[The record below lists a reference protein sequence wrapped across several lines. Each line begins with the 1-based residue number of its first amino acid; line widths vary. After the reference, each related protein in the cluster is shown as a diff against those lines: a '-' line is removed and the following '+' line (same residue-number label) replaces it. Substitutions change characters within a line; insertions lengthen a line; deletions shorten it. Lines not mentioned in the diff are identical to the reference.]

1 MTGEGIVRFS
11 VPALPTEAGPVVEL
25 RDHNLKLKGQ
35 AQPGTDISLD
45 PGLYLASVVLPSG
58 ESEQQAIQVKSGQT
72 VEVELG
78 PDEAA
83 LPAESLEA
91 HDAVMEAD
99 LPSDLVMKTGGTEAS
114 APAQEWYCR
123 LLRASDGTA
132 IDAAPALVTLE
143 RTRDESGATT
153 DFMCTAPPEAHG
165 DLIWLQVAVPGQV
178 PSNCLL
184 PILSATN
191 SQKCR
196 VRVVA
201 ATDAIRVTALPSGH
215 RLTDSVASYLATG
228 HMRAA
233 AHVAAN
239 ARDLLF
245 EKIEDPVGAALGAYA
260 LLRLGRIDEVVE
272 DWIRNLA
279 NWTPALPDGAVIAG
293 EQAAR
298 NGDTKEARRWL
309 DEAVNRGTPM
319 FADGL
324 SLLVARKRPTTPQKQ
339 VDERLQ
345 RLFAIAKL
353 ADFAQVVVA
362 FPGVNPLEP
371 TESPVALE
379 HFDPD
384 QRWLRYR

>member
-1 MTGEGIVRFS
+1 MTDEGIVRFS

-35 AQPGTDISLD
+35 AQPGAEISLD
-45 PGLYLASVVLPSG
+45 PGLYLASVVLPTG
-58 ESEQQAIQVKSGQT
+58 ESEQQAIQVKAGHT
-72 VEVELG
+72 LDVELG
-78 PDEAA
+78 PDQAA
-83 LPAESLEA
+83 PVDSLEA
-91 HDAVMEAD
+91 HDAALESDV
-99 LPSDLVMKTGGTEAS
+99 PSDLVMKTGGADES
-114 APAQEWYCR
+114 APAHEWYCR
-123 LLRASDGTA
+123 LLRASDGSP
-132 IDAAPALVTLE
+132 IAAGPALETLE
-143 RTRDESGATT
+143 QTRDQSGATT
-153 DFMCTAPPEAHG
+153 DLLCTAPPEAHG

-201 ATDAIRVTALPSGH
+201 ATDAIRASALPSGH
-215 RLTDSVASYLATG
+215 RLTDSVAAYLATG
-228 HMRAA
+228 HLRAA
-233 AHVAAN
+233 AHVAVN

-245 EKIEDPVGAALGAYA
+245 GKVEDPVGAALGAYA

-298 NGDTKEARRWL
+298 NGDAAEAKRWL
-309 DEAVNRGTPM
+309 NEAVKRGTPM

-324 SLLVARKRPTTPQKQ
+324 SLLVARKRPTKPQRK
-339 VDERLQ
+339 VDARLK
-345 RLFAIAKL
+345 RLLAIAKL

-362 FPGVNPLEP
+362 FPAVDPLDP
-371 TESPVALE
+371 TEIPGALE
-379 HFDPD
+379 DFDPGEG
-384 QRWLRYR
+384 WETY